1 MLLRLFRALLP
12 REERFVEHFQAHARH
27 IRDAAE
33 ALRAII
39 AGKIDFETAFR
50 TIRTCESA
58 ADDITK
64 TTLEAIHRTFITPF
78 DRSEIHD
85 LIVALDDTIDTI
97 EEIAQRMAIYELAD
111 FTPQMLALAE
121 ILEECAALIQESMPL
136 LGAITRN
143 AATLSQ
149 MGARISALEG
159 QADATLREGLRALI
173 KSGADPL
180 AIMTR
185 KEIYELLESAT
196 DRCDDVANV
205 VQGIVIEHV

>member
-27 IRDAAE
+27 VRDAAE

-39 AGKIDFETAFR
+39 AGKTDFETAFR

-111 FTPQMLALAE
+111 FTPQMLTLAE
-121 ILEECAALIQESMPL
+121 ILEACAALIQESMPL